1 MSKPGRQRVIKDD
14 IAEILAKMKDR
25 HDDWSIRILE
35 KKFDQFAKAT
45 GKSHLIG
52 KGPKRTAINKW
63 IPEYQKNEKEMGIE
77 RIWSS
82 AELNRENIDSVIA
95 TWAEIY
101 AYREKIDTL
110 AGIKNPDFTDLDSN
124 IANADFKAIYQYN
137 ENYLYDAMGKIAN
150 RDDVVKKDLEVFDN
164 QYLLP
169 SLIDQIRFQE
179 IEILVH
185 SLGEPD
191 MSHKSIRLYSTILAW
206 ILLDN
211 PQFFKDLMKLPY
223 VKRRNLLTSIRE
235 WVKDNPDINDDNIIA
250 LKVNELFDSV
260 WEKGKNKT
268 KFKKGYRITID
279 DLQKMKENYEKEGGA
294 NG

>member
-1 MSKPGRQRVIKDD
+1 MIVKTATSNDFCFKIPICPGD
-14 IAEILAKMKDR
+14 
-25 HDDWSIRILE
+25 SS
-35 KKFDQFAKAT
+35 AKAFCFVP
-45 GKSHLIG
+45 KSSKI
-52 KGPKRTAINKW
+52 KERTWK
-63 IPEYQKNEKEMGIE
+63 
-77 RIWSS
+77 SL
-82 AELNRENIDSVIA
+82 ELKDVFISSVIG

-124 IANADFKAIYQYN
+124 IANGDFKAIYEYN

-150 RDDVVKKDLEVFDN
+150 REDVVKKDLTDFDD

-179 IEILVH
+179 IEILTH

-191 MSHKSIRLYSTILAW
+191 MSHESIGRYSTILTW
-206 ILLDN
+206 ILADN
-211 PQFFKDLMKLPY
+211 PQFLKELVKLPH
-223 VKRRNLLTSIRE
+223 VKIINFLTFIRG
-235 WVKDNPDINDDNIIA
+235 WVKDNPSVNDDNIIA

-279 DLQKMKENYEKEGGA
+279 DLQKMEENYGKEGGA